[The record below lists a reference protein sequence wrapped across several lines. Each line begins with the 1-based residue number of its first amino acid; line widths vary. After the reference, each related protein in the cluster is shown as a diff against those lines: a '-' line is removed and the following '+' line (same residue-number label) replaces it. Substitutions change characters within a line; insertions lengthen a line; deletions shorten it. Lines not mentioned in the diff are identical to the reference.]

1 MIVWAAD
8 HIVVG
13 AGGVL
18 APVLTRGH
26 VVGAIDEGGLDQRGG
41 RVNAVGD
48 GVEFAHDRA
57 GPRRQG
63 CGHRSATA
71 VAVPVVVDSPQ
82 RVGRAGLVAGRDDVA
97 ARRDDVRLEPT
108 VIHRPPAGESDH
120 ATGIVGQAVVT
131 DGVGGIVGGPA
142 RTPGGT
148 GSAGII
154 ATAQAMVLRRA
165 YGDDVLGPGRHTHRV
180 LVHDAVR
187 VAVRAVVAGSK
198 EHHHVRV
205 VPDKAIRLAGEG
217 VVGAGDGVVAPGIG
231 VDPHAG
237 VVVVHHPI
245 VVVVGIGIGET
256 GPVGAK
262 APGPQKCLGSYAGV
276 GARVGVGAGYSP
288 VHHAAAEHR
297 TSHVRAVGVIVL
309 PGTAGAAAP
318 GTLIEEAPKVGVHR
332 GFVTRTH
339 AGITDDDDLARA
351 VEPQLGLHA
360 VLVKDKRAAG
370 DLVMQARR
378 GPGLNPGDAAQPG
391 NGGDGSGREFHFE

>member
-1 MIVWAAD
+1 MIVRAAD
-8 HIVVG
+8 HIVLG
-13 AGGVL
+13 AGGDFVPVL
-18 APVLTRGH
+18 AGGH
-26 VVGAIDEGGLDQRGG
+26 IVGAVDEGGLDQRGG

-82 RVGRAGLVAGRDDVA
+82 RVGRPALVAGRDDVA
-97 ARRDDVRLEPT
+97 AGSDDVRLETT
-108 VIHRPPAGESDH
+108 VIHRPPAGEGDH
-120 ATGIVGQAVVT
+120 ATGIVGQTVVT
-131 DGVGGIVGGPA
+131 DGVVGIVGGPA

-154 ATAQAMVLRRA
+154 ATAQAIILRRA

-187 VAVRAVVAGSK
+187 VAVRAVVAGGK

-205 VPDKAIRLAGEG
+205 VPDKTVGFSGEG
-217 VVGAGDGVVAPGIG
+217 VVGAGGGVVAPGVG

-237 VVVVHHPI
+237 IVIVHYRVI
-245 VVVVGIGIGET
+245 VVVGVGIGQT
-256 GPVGAK
+256 RPVITE
-262 APGPQKCLGSYAGV
+262 APGPQMCLRSDAGV

-318 GTLIEEAPKVGVHR
+318 GAFIEVAPKVGVHR